1 MKKLLIVT
9 NIVTLIGLYFYSCIT
24 SNHSGINGSLLMS
37 DYTNSGFTGLQSK
50 LIVDITKNYKN
61 SAYTSFHPSGPT
73 SLDARTVWFN
83 LDTLKKFLWYVETTS
98 KKNGLTDLKGLGV
111 RIYYARYPMSTD
123 YATYD
128 NLANVNTGF
137 ANMHTIFMVPT
148 YFSTDRNYN
157 VEFDPNF
164 ISNHK
169 PELMTKLFNDP
180 NQVLTVLKVLS
191 DPSTMTQNHGDLIP
205 PMNNIDYKGADLLQ
219 YADNH

>member
-1 MKKLLIVT
+1 MKKILIAT
-9 NIVTLIGLYFYSCIT
+9 NILTLAVIYFYSCTT
-24 SNHSGINGSLLMS
+24 SNHSGINGSVLMS
-37 DYTNSGFTGLQSK
+37 DYTNSGFGGLKSR

-61 SAYTSFHPSGPT
+61 ATYNAFHPSG
-73 SLDARTVWFN
+73 SASADARTVWFN

-111 RIYYARYPMSTD
+111 RIYYARYPISTD

-128 NLANVNTGF
+128 DLTNVNTGF
-137 ANMHTIFMVPT
+137 ANMHTVFMVPT

-164 ISNHK
+164 ITNNK
-169 PELMTKLFNDP
+169 PELLTKLCNDP
-180 NQVLTVLKVLS
+180 NQVLTVLRVMS

-205 PMNNIDYKGADLLQ
+205 PMNADYKGADLLQ